1 MKHIRILFLFN
12 ILVIAAMG
20 QRLSVGIF
28 GGLSAYN
35 GDLTDKIYPK
45 KVTNGAI
52 GITLNYELTDQFII
66 RGGYTHSIV
75 GGADRFSKDTQA
87 VHRNLAFE
95 TVINELSFVGE
106 YYLLNLYENRWS
118 PYAFAGLAIFHYNP
132 YAYETGSNNKVFLK
146 PLSTEGQGI
155 AGYPDRKE
163 YKLTQLAIPFG
174 GGVKFAITDNLR
186 VGVEIGIRKLFTDY
200 LDDVSK
206 NYIDPADLLA
216 AKGQLAVAMPP
227 KWRNDDKIYTGA
239 QGGSAWTM
247 SRHTKNTKLASDL
260 IVWLTTS
267 DDYQGSAPTL
277 PAYLPAA
284 ETWSNLSR
292 HCAVYR
298 DHVSLMIVCHCQ
310 STVQGCTRG

>member
-1 MKHIRILFLFN
+1 MKHIRLLFLFN
-12 ILVIAAMG
+12 ILVIAAAG

-66 RGGYTHSIV
+66 RGGFTHSIV

-106 YYLLNLYENRWS
+106 YYLLNLYDNRWS
-118 PYAFAGLAIFHYNP
+118 PYAFAGFAVFHYNP
-132 YAYETGSNNKVFLK
+132 YAYETGTNNKVFLK

-163 YKLTQLAIPFG
+163 YKLTQFAIPFG

-186 VGVEIGIRKLFTDY
+186 VGVELGIRKLFTDY

-216 AKGQLAVAMPP
+216 AKGQLAVDMSYRGDEVAGGNPVYPAKIVQRGNP
-227 KWRNDDKIYTGA
+227 KSKDTYYFTGLHVTYKLGNS
-239 QGGSAWTM
+239 GGGGGM
-247 SRHTKNTKLASDL
+247 GGKKSRL
-260 IVWLTTS
+260 
-267 DDYQGSAPTL
+267 GCPT
-277 PAYLPAA
+277 
-284 ETWSNLSR
+284 N
-292 HCAVYR
+292 VY
-298 DHVSLMIVCHCQ
+298 
-310 STVQGCTRG
+310 